1 MFNSLNNYHPNTKL
15 AIKANPS
22 KFLDTNLTN
31 ISGAYKFNVYWKK
44 TKLPSPWTS
53 KTPKHYKGNTI
64 NGNLHCSK
72 RISNFDEEIFLIK
85 EKLVTHCISLTV

>member
-15 AIKANPS
+15 AIEANPS

-31 ISGAYKFNVYWKK
+31 ISGAYNFNVYWKN

-53 KTPKHYKGNTI
+53 KTPKHYKGNKI
-64 NGNLHCSK
+64 NGNLHRSK
-72 RISNFDEEIFLIK
+72 RISNYDEEIFVIK